1 MSVIDNYDTLFTA
14 QNTSAK
20 QDTHNAMKDKYRDGR
35 DRTWHSLGRIND

>member
-20 QDTHNAMKDKYRDGR
+20 QDTHNAMKDKYRDIWER
-35 DRTWHSLGRIND
+35 